1 MILTCFM
8 EDNKLN
14 NRGTVSCIQSP
25 FKNVKFVNNTHRNI
39 NTVQEFT
46 GEQVFGVTLRPPGYI
61 A

>member
-1 MILTCFM
+1 M

-14 NRGTVSCIQSP
+14 NRGSASYTQSL

-39 NTVQEFT
+39 NTVQELT
-46 GEQVFGVTLRPPGYI
+46 VQQVFGVTVRPPGYI